1 MQVYV
6 IEVEPM
12 EIDDLL
18 VDKSKLYQQA
28 EVEAAETLEA
38 NKRNV
43 TKKDKEQKKA
53 DVMEH
58 LSETYKKTNNSDEKQ
73 TKTESSGLNTT
84 A

>member
-28 EVEAAETLEA
+28 EVEVAETLEA

-53 DVMEH
+53 DVYNGAFIRN
-58 LSETYKKTNNSDEKQ
+58 L
-73 TKTESSGLNTT
+73 
-84 A
+84 